1 MELNVFFEDP
11 FWIGMFYV
19 NDGNDIY
26 IEKVVFG
33 SEPKD
38 GEIYKFILYNYYS
51 LSFKAFYHQ
60 RVKNKPKNPKR
71 MQRIIKKQSSNLSV
85 GTKSMQALKKQYEQ
99 NKQIKKSNQKEL
111 EKDKKD
117 YLFHLKQKKRKAK
130 KRGH

>member
-1 MELNVFFEDP
+1 MELNVFFEGL

-19 NDGNDIY
+19 KDGKDIY
-26 IEKVVFG
+26 VEKVVFG

-38 GEIYKFILYNYYS
+38 GDIYKFILYNYYT
-51 LSFKAFYHQ
+51 LSFNACYHE
-60 RVKNKPKNPKR
+60 RVNNKPKNPKR

-85 GTKSMQALKKQYEQ
+85 GTKSMQALKKQHEQ

-111 EKDKKD
+111 ERDRKD
-117 YLFHLKQKKRKAK
+117 YLFRLKQEKRKAK